1 MDTGA
6 TSNEKRW
13 VVGVDGS
20 PDAEA
25 ALMWASGLATDRGE
39 RVTPVGVWHLPAVLA
54 TLAGRR
60 GGDVDRVG
68 LRAGASVAADQA
80 VAALVNTENVDP
92 PQILEGRAASVLLEQ
107 SNDDTVV
114 VVGRRGVTGLKHRL
128 LGSVSQYVVT
138 HATGPVVV
146 VPADWPDRPCQRIV
160 VGFDGS
166 DHSVE
171 ALRWALDIASDD
183 TDVVALIAI
192 EVAPGLSPELK
203 RERFAD
209 VVESAEQQALAAADR
224 ADPAGRARRQVVLQD
239 PRVAFADVLG
249 DTDLVVVGPRGLGGL
264 SRALLGSLTA
274 WLVSAAACPVA
285 VVPTRDSGGDS

>member
-1 MDTGA
+1 METGPA
-6 TSNEKRW
+6 PTEKRW

-25 ALMWASGLATDRGE
+25 ALTWAAGLAADRGE
-39 RVTPVGVWHLPAVLA
+39 RVTPLGVWHLPAVLA

-60 GGDVDRVG
+60 GGDVDRIG
-68 LRAGASVAADQA
+68 LQAAAAVAVDQA
-80 VAALVNTENVDP
+80 VAGLGTTDNVDP
-92 PQILEGRAASVLLEQ
+92 PEIVEGRAASVLLER
-107 SNDDTVV
+107 STDDTVL
-114 VVGRRGVTGLKHRL
+114 VVGRRGATGLRHRL
-128 LGSVSQYVVT
+128 LGSVSQSVVT

-146 VPADWPDRPCQRIV
+146 VPPDWSHRPCHRIV

-166 DHSVE
+166 DHSAE
-171 ALRWALDIASDD
+171 ALRWALEIATDD

-192 EVAPGLSPELK
+192 DVAPGLSPELK
-203 RERFAD
+203 RERFSD
-209 VVESAEQQALAAADR
+209 VVDSAEQQALAAADR
-224 ADPAGRARRQVVLQD
+224 ADPGGRARRQVVLQD

-264 SRALLGSLTA
+264 SRALLGSLTT

-285 VVPTRDSGGDS
+285 VVPTREAEDHS